1 MTEIFENYDI
11 KNDTTFKIGGIVKN
25 VAIPHSVDD
34 LVEILSSGEKYL
46 ILGNCSNVL
55 FSSDYVDKNIILT
68 KKTDKILI
76 NGNKVTVECGA
87 LGAVCSNLCAK
98 NGLSGFEFMS
108 VFPGSFGGMIT
119 MNASAHSQAVSDFF
133 VSAKVFNKNKNNV
146 EILSKEELGFTYRNS
161 KINNSDYVVLSAEFT
176 LEKSSQENI
185 IDKINEN
192 KALRKSTQPSLKFG
206 NAGSIFK
213 NPENTSAGMLLDKC
227 GFKGVCEGGAKVF
240 EHHANFIINYNNAT
254 SSDVLTLMYKMSSS
268 VKEKYNIKLI
278 PEIKYIGNENTK
290 EYELWKKIS

>member
-1 MTEIFENYDI
+1 MAEIFENYTI
-11 KNDTTFKIGGIVKN
+11 KNDTTFKIGGIVKKIL
-25 VAIPHSVDD
+25 VPHCIDD
-34 LVEILSSGEKYL
+34 LAEILATDEEYL
-46 ILGNCSNVL
+46 VLGNCSNVL
-55 FSSDYVDKNIILT
+55 FSSDYIDKNIILT
-68 KKTDKILI
+68 KKTNKISI
-76 NGNKVTVECGA
+76 DENKVTVECGA
-87 LGAVCSNLCAK
+87 LGAVCSNMCAK

-119 MNASAHSQAVSDFF
+119 MNASAHSQAVSDFL
-133 VSAKVFNKNKNNV
+133 VSAKVFNKKKNNV

-161 KINNSDYVVLSAEFT
+161 KINNSDYIVLSAEFI
-176 LEKSSQENI
+176 LKKSQEEDVLN
-185 IDKINEN
+185 KINEN
-192 KALRKSTQPSLKFG
+192 KSIRKSTQPSLKFG

-213 NPENTSAGMLLDKC
+213 NPENLSAGMLLDSC

-240 EHHANFIINYNNAT
+240 ENHANFIINYNNAT

-268 VKEKYNIKLI
+268 VKERYNIKLI

>member
-11 KNDTTFKIGGIVKN
+11 KNDTTFKIGGIVKK
-25 VAIPHSVDD
+25 VVIPQSVVD
-34 LVEILSSGEKYL
+34 LVEILSTGEKYL

-76 NGNKVTVECGA
+76 KGNKVTVECGA

-108 VFPGSFGGMIT
+108 AFPGSFGGMIT

-161 KINNSDYVVLSAEFT
+161 KINNSDYVVLSAEFN
-176 LEKSSQENI
+176 LKKSSEENI
-185 IDKINEN
+185 FDKINEN
-192 KALRKSTQPSLKFG
+192 KVLRKLTQPSLKYG

-213 NPENTSAGMLLDKC
+213 NPPNASAGMLLDSC

-240 EHHANFIINYNNAT
+240 ENHANFIINYNNAT

-268 VKEKYNIKLI
+268 VKERYNIKLI